1 MNQVIYFA
9 AGCFWGAQHFFV
21 QVDGVCEAV
30 ARRVRYDDRKITL
43 RELVRLFFTII
54 DPTSVN
60 RQGSDVGAFRA
71 YFSWMVKLRS
81 GTVWAWVSRMR
92 MVTVAEV
99 VADEPGADG
108 LPAPCLRA
116 RAGL

>member
-30 ARRVRYDDRKITL
+30 AGYANGRQASVGDALASAVEPAPTYEQVYTDTTGFAETVRVRYDDRKITL

-60 RQGSDVGAFRA
+60 RQGGGDVGALRT
-71 YFSWMVKLRS
+71 YFS
-81 GTVWAWVSRMR
+81 
-92 MVTVAEV
+92 
-99 VADEPGADG
+99 
-108 LPAPCLRA
+108 
-116 RAGL
+116 